1 MEAGNAFYLGEE
13 LLRLLPQSPLAP
25 FISEFAELPW
35 LGVLNWF
42 IPVRG
47 ILTVMTAWLAAI
59 TLFYVY
65 SIIMRWIRMIGD

>member
-13 LLRLLPQSPLAP
+13 LLRLLPRSPFAS
-25 FISEFAELPW
+25 FISQFAELPF
-35 LGVLNWF
+35 LGILNWF
-42 IPVRG
+42 VPVRG
-47 ILTVMTAWLAAI
+47 ILTVLAAWLAAI